1 MMLFASPS
9 ITVISWALLILPALR
24 QWISPSGK
32 VFVVG
37 GNNGRAYNPASS
49 SLQSPRKG
57 VWQGDHLDFLDL
69 EQYQQQAA
77 ALNLTSGCSVS
88 IHQHSKK

>member
-1 MMLFASPS
+1 MNFPL
-9 ITVISWALLILPALR
+9 
-24 QWISPSGK
+24 QE

-37 GNNGRAYNPASS
+37 GNNGRAYIPASS
-49 SLQSPRKG
+49 SLQPTRKG

-88 IHQHSKK
+88 IHQHNNK